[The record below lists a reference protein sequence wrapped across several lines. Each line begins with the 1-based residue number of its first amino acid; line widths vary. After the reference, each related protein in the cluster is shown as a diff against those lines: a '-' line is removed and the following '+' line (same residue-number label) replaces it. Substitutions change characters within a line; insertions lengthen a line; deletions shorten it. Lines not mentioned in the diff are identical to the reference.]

1 MIEKLK
7 LEKKKEKKA
16 EEERKT
22 RIRAVKFNQQ
32 KTDDHR
38 EKIIMQVKK
47 DRQMFEVDLRHQQN
61 EVKEKD
67 EIARNTA
74 IEK

>member
-38 EKIIMQVKK
+38 EKIIM
-47 DRQMFEVDLRHQQN
+47 
-61 EVKEKD
+61 
-67 EIARNTA
+67 
-74 IEK
+74 